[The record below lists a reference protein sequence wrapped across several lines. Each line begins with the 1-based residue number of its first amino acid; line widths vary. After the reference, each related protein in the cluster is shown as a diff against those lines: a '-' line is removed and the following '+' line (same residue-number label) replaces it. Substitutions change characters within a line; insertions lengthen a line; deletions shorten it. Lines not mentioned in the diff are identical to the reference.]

1 MSKEM
6 MQIPVKDLLESL
18 KSGYEEYRDCLANG
32 NDKEDLGHIKGY
44 CTTIEQIL
52 AAYAGV
58 TSSEMLEIKNPIIG
72 NVSLKRKKTMINYD
86 EPTYLRRQRD

>member
-1 MSKEM
+1 MSKEI

-32 NDKEDLGHIKGY
+32 NDEEDLGHIKGY

-52 AAYAGV
+52 AAYGKI
-58 TSSEMLEIKNPIIG
+58 TSSKMLEIKNPIIG
-72 NVSLKRKKTMINYD
+72 NVSLGRKEPPINYD
-86 EPTYLRRQRD
+86 EPAYLRKLQD

>member
-1 MSKEM
+1 

-32 NDKEDLGHIKGY
+32 NDEEDLGHIKGY

-52 AAYAGV
+52 AAYGEI
-58 TSSEMLEIKNPIIG
+58 TSAEMLEIKNPIIG
-72 NVSLKRKKTMINYD
+72 NVFLRRKEPPINYD
-86 EPTYLRRQRD
+86 EPAYKRKQRD

>member
-32 NDKEDLGHIKGY
+32 NDEEDLGHIKGY
-44 CTTIEQIL
+44 CITIEQIL
-52 AAYAGV
+52 AAYARV

-72 NVSLKRKKTMINYD
+72 NISLKRKNIMINYN
-86 EPTYLRRQRD
+86 EPAYLRKQRD